1 MRTFITLFLVAVLCG
16 CATINPKNHQNE
28 PWSAAKAQAWYAK
41 QGWLTGCNYAP
52 ATAINQLE
60 MFQAATFDPER
71 IDLELKWASELGFN
85 TMRIFLH
92 DLLWEQDAEGFKQR
106 LDKVLGICQKHRI
119 KPLIVLFDSCWDPNP
134 TLGYQHPPVPGV
146 HNSGWV
152 QSPGAAALTD
162 ATQYARLEAYTKG
175 IIGAFARDERILG
188 WDVWNEPDNVS
199 GSGVYGKSEPVNKIA
214 LIEALLPKVFAWAR
228 AAKPTQPLT
237 SGVWEHGGYDWSSP
251 EKWNKMERIQLTQS
265 DIITFHTYADSATFR
280 RNINQ
285 LKTLGRPLICTEYLA
300 RGNKSTFE
308 TFLPIAK
315 SNNVGMINWG
325 FVQGKLQTELPWDS
339 WDKPYINGHELKIWH
354 HEILR
359 TNGQPYRKEETDLIK
374 KMTKG

>member
-1 MRTFITLFLVAVLCG
+1 MRTFITLFLVAALCG
-16 CATINPKNHQNE
+16 CAAIRPKNQQNE
-28 PWSAAKAQAWYAK
+28 RWSATKAQTWYAQ

-71 IDLELKWASELGFN
+71 IDLELGWASELGFN

-106 LDKVLGICQKHRI
+106 LDKVLAICQKHRI

-134 TLGYQHPPVPGV
+134 KLGNQHPPVPGV

-152 QSPGAAALTD
+152 QSPGAAALAD
-162 ATQYARLEAYTKG
+162 ARQYARLEAYTKG

-199 GSGVYGKSEPVNKIA
+199 GSGVYGKSEPKDKIA

-237 SGVWEHGGYDWSSP
+237 SGVWEHGGYDWS
-251 EKWNKMERIQLTQS
+251 ILTP
-265 DIITFHTYADSATFR
+265 IR
-280 RNINQ
+280 RRSGGI
-285 LKTLGRPLICTEYLA
+285 
-300 RGNKSTFE
+300 ST
-308 TFLPIAK
+308 
-315 SNNVGMINWG
+315 S
-325 FVQGKLQTELPWDS
+325 
-339 WDKPYINGHELKIWH
+339 
-354 HEILR
+354 
-359 TNGQPYRKEETDLIK
+359 
-374 KMTKG
+374 